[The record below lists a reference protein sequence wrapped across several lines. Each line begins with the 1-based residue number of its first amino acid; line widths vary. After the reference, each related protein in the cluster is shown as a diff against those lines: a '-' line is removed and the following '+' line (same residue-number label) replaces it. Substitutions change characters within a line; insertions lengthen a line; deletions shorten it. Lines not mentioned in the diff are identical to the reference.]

1 LEGTF
6 VEDLTSTANV
16 RILEPPFIDTER
28 QIDYRFLAA
37 ALALAMLW
45 AAIEFYRL
53 RPAVG
58 DRVVIRETH
67 A

>member
-1 LEGTF
+1 
-6 VEDLTSTANV
+6 
-16 RILEPPFIDTER
+16 
-28 QIDYRFLAA
+28 
-37 ALALAMLW
+37 MLW